1 VLGQALPHFLGD
13 APLQAPW
20 LKGNF
25 KFKNMDIG
33 ADEKKAFKALSAA
46 CEHCREKESEKKQ
59 KMQICARCK
68 TIGRNMPHCSRSAL
82 RTYGVYF
89 FNHLLAR

>member
-1 VLGQALPHFLGD
+1 
-13 APLQAPW
+13 
-20 LKGNF
+20 
-25 KFKNMDIG
+25 MDIG

-46 CEHCREKESEKKQ
+46 CEHCREKEPDKKQ

-68 TIGRNMPHCSRSAL
+68 TIGRNMPYCSRSAL

-89 FNHLLAR
+89 FKSSSRSLENALKPTGRATKSSVESRSQ